1 MTVKKILEAARSQIG
16 ERESPPDSNR
26 IRYNTA
32 YYGREVSGD
41 AYPWCCVFQWWLF
54 RETGASRLF
63 YGGGKTASCTTL
75 YHYYQQRGQTIP
87 IQEARP
93 GDLIFFTF
101 SEKDKQQGIRNHVG
115 VCEANESG
123 YITTIDGNTGT
134 VNEANGGEVMRRRRP
149 WRDVTGAARP
159 AYEEEIDM
167 TKEEIQKLIDD
178 AVSAVK
184 PQVYT
189 DADQAPEWARGLVK
203 RAVEAGILQG
213 DDSGNLYLT
222 TDNLVNL
229 QILSNSG
236 IF

>member
-26 IRYNTA
+26 RRYNTA
-32 YYGREVSGD
+32 YFGRDVSGV

-115 VCEANESG
+115 ICEANESG

-159 AYEEEIDM
+159 AYEEEEMQITTIRIRLEDFNREVEVQGFVQDG
-167 TKEEIQKLIDD
+167 TSYIRLRDAQRLFPLTVGWDATQRIATVKQNFTQEE
-178 AVSAVK
+178 
-184 PQVYT
+184 
-189 DADQAPEWARGLVK
+189 G
-203 RAVEAGILQG
+203 GCH
-213 DDSGNLYLT
+213 GNL
-222 TDNLVNL
+222 
-229 QILSNSG
+229 
-236 IF
+236 